1 VRLVEPA
8 AFTKLSAL
16 GVEEQR
22 VYVIATFQDPPEK
35 WRTLGDAYRVE
46 ARIIIWESDDV
57 LKVPA
62 GAVFP
67 HKDGKAVFAIVD
79 KKASLRE
86 VRVGQ
91 SNGLETEILS
101 GLEAGTQVIV
111 YPGDKVRDGVLV
123 KPRE

>member
-1 VRLVEPA
+1 
-8 AFTKLSAL
+8 
-16 GVEEQR
+16 
-22 VYVIATFQDPPEK
+22 
-35 WRTLGDAYRVE
+35 
-46 ARIIIWESDDV
+46 
-57 LKVPA
+57 
-62 GAVFP
+62 
-67 HKDGKAVFAIVD
+67 VFAIVD